1 LLKSMTAYGAGEFG
15 SESRV
20 FSVEIRSYNNRY
32 RDVVLRL
39 PRDLQPLEQD
49 LKALIASRIRRGRAE
64 VSVQVA
70 EAGDEAAYDL
80 ELNRPL
86 VRSYLEIFGQLAE
99 QAGIDPEVRMEVLC
113 QMRDVILV
121 KPRTVEADA
130 ARAGIEEAL
139 GRALDSLDA
148 MRVREGAAIEADF
161 IKRIDLIEG
170 YAGEIRKRAPAVV
183 AAYQERLKEK
193 IARLGADTAVDEG
206 RLAQEIAFF
215 ADRSDITEELVRIE
229 SHLEQFRGYLPRD
242 EALGRRLDF
251 LLQEINREVNTIGS
265 KASDAVISATVVEM
279 KAELEKLREQVQ
291 NVE

>member
-64 VSVQVA
+64 VSIQVA

-139 GRALDSLDA
+139 GRAL
-148 MRVREGAAIEADF
+148 
-161 IKRIDLIEG
+161 
-170 YAGEIRKRAPAVV
+170 GEIRKRAPAVV